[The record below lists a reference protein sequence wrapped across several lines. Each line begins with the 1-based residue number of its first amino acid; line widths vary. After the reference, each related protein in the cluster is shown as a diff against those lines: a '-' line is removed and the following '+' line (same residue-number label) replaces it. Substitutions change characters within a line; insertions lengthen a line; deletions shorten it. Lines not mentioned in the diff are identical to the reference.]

1 MASEEQNIKAAYS
14 YQRAVEQIIGREGET
29 ATFLS
34 TGLLNSNGLGGGF
47 APRQFNRYVATR
59 GLRRVLDLNRINRQE
74 RKL

>member
-34 TGLLNSNGLGGGF
+34 RCVVSFNLRVIGF
-47 APRQFNRYVATR
+47 APRHLSRYASFVKMCAALLM
-59 GLRRVLDLNRINRQE
+59 GKV
-74 RKL
+74 